1 VMSDQGDYIEDNLNA
16 VDAELHN
23 RLKNDHFEYDIDLND
38 EHSHA
43 VAAQVAL
50 LEKRDKKLIDQ
61 MEELEERLFD
71 SGEASAA
78 TKRKLALV
86 EREVNDFKSLLLQQR
101 EADHAKL
108 IKELDQLKQKV
119 SDKVSARTSVEAER
133 RDLEHKI
140 AILQSEAE
148 QNERAQ
154 VKAENAS
161 DEAERLRTRIA
172 EIIDQKAVKAAQLI
186 ELDKKKVDLEQKLKE
201 ATVRNKETNI
211 KTVAD
216 LEKII
221 DAERKRGQQAIDY
234 VKRELNAK
242 LRFLQLQL
250 DEGKENSN
258 NYSKDKRTLDKEL
271 KSATRE
277 LEDEQA
283 IATSLL
289 LRIETL
295 ERTIN
300 KVEEETDRDLI
311 RKDFLDTQNY
321 SLKRE
326 KDTLRA
332 QLDAALFVN
341 EKLNAEIP
349 KSSKVGDQQGT
360 SEGDSKVQQAT
371 NDQDAAKE

>member
-1 VMSDQGDYIEDNLNA
+1 MSDQGDYIEDNLNA

-321 SLKRE
+321 SFKRE

-360 SEGDSKVQQAT
+360 SEGDSKVQQAK
-371 NDQDAAKE
+371 NYKDAAK